1 MLFRYMN
8 FVFLHIV
15 NGCTAYTLYIY
26 TYKSNFAKALP
37 SKYAYVLGQAANSV
51 WNSIASMS
59 S

>member
-1 MLFRYMN
+1 MYS
-8 FVFLHIV
+8 
-15 NGCTAYTLYIY
+15 TAYTLYIY
-26 TYKSNFAKALP
+26 KYKSNFTKALP